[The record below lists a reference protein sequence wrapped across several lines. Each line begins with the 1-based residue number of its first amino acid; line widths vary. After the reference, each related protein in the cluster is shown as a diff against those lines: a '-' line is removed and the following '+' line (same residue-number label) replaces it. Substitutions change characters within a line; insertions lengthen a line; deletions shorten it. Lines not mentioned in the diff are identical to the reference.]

1 MRRILEIDLIKTIQK
16 WKQEIQNMLATSFLF
31 LFLMILGLAV
41 FLEKLPKI
49 VFIIYSAMSVITF
62 ISYGLDKS
70 AAKKDRWR
78 TPEKT
83 LQLLGLFGGWPGAL
97 AAQKIFRHKS
107 RKTSFQVLFWISVI
121 INCSAIAL
129 FYLKKNHLF

>member
-1 MRRILEIDLIKTIQK
+1 
-16 WKQEIQNMLATSFLF
+16 MLATSFLF
-31 LFLMILGLAV
+31 LFLTVLGLAV